1 MSGWD
6 AYINALRGDGSVIN
20 GAAIYGQGATPAL
33 WAASSSTFLKPE
45 EIAAISKGI
54 TDQATFDAQ
63 AAGGFQV
70 GGEKYM
76 KINSEFGKVIR
87 GKKGEQAAAAAFS
100 KRAIVV
106 ARGKASPQE
115 VSLAVEKMAADLAS
129 KGF

>member
-6 AYINALRGDGSVIN
+6 AYVNALRGDGSVIN
-20 GAAIYGQGATPAL
+20 GAAIYGQGDKPAL
-33 WAASSSTFLKPE
+33 WASSSSSFIKPE

-54 TDQATFDAQ
+54 SDQATFDTQ
-63 AAGGFQV
+63 SSGGFSV

-87 GKKGEQAAAAAFS
+87 GKKGDQAAAAAFS
-100 KRAIVV
+100 KRAIVI

-129 KGF
+129 KNF

>member
-6 AYINALRGDGSVIN
+6 AYINLLRGDGTVIN
-20 GAAIYGQGATPAL
+20 GAAIYGQGASPAL
-33 WAASSSTFLKPE
+33 WAASSSNFLKPE

-54 TDQATFDAQ
+54 TDQATFDSQ
-63 AAGGFQV
+63 AAGGFWV

-76 KINSEFGKVIR
+76 KINSELGRVIR
-87 GKKGEQAAAAAFS
+87 GKKGDQAAAACLS

-115 VSLAVEKMAADLAS
+115 VSVAVEKMAADLAG